1 LIKIKCPKCKEITT
15 DILKI
20 HDIHSV
26 GLALFGNCP
35 ECKTM
40 VSISELWRKDKHV
53 RKSKFPDLE
62 VIEEIK

>member
-35 ECKTM
+35 SCETL
-40 VSISELWRKDKHV
+40 VPVAELWRRDKHV
-53 RKSKFPDLE
+53 RKSKFLD
-62 VIEEIK
+62 EEE